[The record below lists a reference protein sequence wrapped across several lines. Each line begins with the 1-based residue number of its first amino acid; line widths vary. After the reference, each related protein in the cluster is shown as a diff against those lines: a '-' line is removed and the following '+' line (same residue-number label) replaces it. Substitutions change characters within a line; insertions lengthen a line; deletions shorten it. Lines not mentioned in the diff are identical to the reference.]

1 MLKVFWDFLISNKVL
16 GVVCVTVENPA
27 FSLALY
33 LTGIHFRGE
42 LQHVGHVSVQKI
54 KCWPIV
60 LFIWFILIRRMF
72 TVRITLNFRSL
83 LKYKYWFMSL
93 NFYIAW

>member
-1 MLKVFWDFLISNKVL
+1 MLLAVNIFVLWMLAFKIAHFNFYVEPTIMLKVFWDFLISNKVV

-42 LQHVGHVSVQKI
+42 L
-54 KCWPIV
+54 
-60 LFIWFILIRRMF
+60 
-72 TVRITLNFRSL
+72 
-83 LKYKYWFMSL
+83 
-93 NFYIAW
+93 

>member
-1 MLKVFWDFLISNKVL
+1 MLKVFWDFLISNKVV

-42 LQHVGHVSVQKI
+42 L
-54 KCWPIV
+54 
-60 LFIWFILIRRMF
+60 
-72 TVRITLNFRSL
+72 
-83 LKYKYWFMSL
+83 
-93 NFYIAW
+93 